1 MEHVFDDIYLFVL
14 IEIIFIEHKVLVDY
28 SLKLEKPHRIGL
40 KTSHVSGLLLG
51 LSQCVMF
58 SSYGLSF
65 WYGGKLINDGDS
77 TFLDVMTVFMA
88 IFLSGN
94 Y

>member
-1 MEHVFDDIYLFVL
+1 MLYLYL
-14 IEIIFIEHKVLVDY
+14 YLHLYIHIEHKVLGDY
-28 SLKLEKPHRIGL
+28 SLKLEKPNKIGI
-40 KTSHVSGLLLG
+40 KTAQISGLLMG
-51 LSQCVMF
+51 ISQCVMF
-58 SSYGLSF
+58 CSYALSF